1 MRPHIG
7 AIGVAPKSTS
17 APTPTTTNKN
27 SQYFEGTK
35 KGEVNELKQLLKNNL
50 GEKDEKK
57 RREVI

>member
-35 KGEVNELKQLLKNNL
+35 KGEVNELKQ
-50 GEKDEKK
+50 
-57 RREVI
+57 